1 MHFGL
6 YLKDQVLCLC
16 VKILGNFGMSICIF
30 FHNLFYFLSFDFV
43 LLFSGNL
50 LSCSL
55 LQICTVGLKSTKCQ
69 VLIVLGWHFC
79 FILCLGRV
87 FFLSNIFYQWYCNQ
101 LLCCLL
107 EYSDTVVFYMKEEY
121 CWMKVFQAS
130 ICGQYFLVGHKK
142 LFHKFNYKKYRESY
156 RK

>member
-6 YLKDQVLCLC
+6 YLKDQVLRLC

-30 FHNLFYFLSFDFV
+30 FHNLFYFLRFDFV
-43 LLFSGNL
+43 LLFSGNS

-55 LQICTVGLKSTKCQ
+55 LQIYTVGLKSTKCQ
-69 VLIVLGWHFC
+69 VLIVLDDTFAL
-79 FILCLGRV
+79 FYALV
-87 FFLSNIFYQWYCNQ
+87 EYSFYQTFFYQWYCNQ

-107 EYSDTVVFYMKEEY
+107 EYSDAVVFYMKEEY
-121 CWMKVFQAS
+121 CWMKVFQTS

-156 RK
+156 RM